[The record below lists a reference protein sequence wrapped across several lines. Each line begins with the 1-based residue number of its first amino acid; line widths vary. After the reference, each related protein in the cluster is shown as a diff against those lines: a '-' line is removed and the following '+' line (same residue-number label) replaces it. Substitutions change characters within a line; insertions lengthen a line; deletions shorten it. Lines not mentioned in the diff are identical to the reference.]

1 MIDGRAARRKL
12 SLRMVSNPRLT
23 RLAAFVGGTALLVSL
38 GVGAQESVPGAAVP
52 GTEPTEEAAPLSG
65 ESLVGGEG
73 DSAADVNLTPAELRA
88 QGLEA
93 LAAVDASSQQ
103 VRAMAAAAK
112 DKRDVVKV
120 LCLEDKTTQV
130 SAALTTSQE
139 RAEALQ
145 VALDTSALERARHEY
160 VMLMTL
166 RDRVVTLMNE
176 ANQCIGEETGFTGDA
191 ELTVEI
197 DPNLPE
203 VQADIIGFVAIVAIP
218 PSLSSAVY

>member
-1 MIDGRAARRKL
+1 MKRKL
-12 SLRMVSNPRLT
+12 TLRMSRFPSLSRLT
-23 RLAAFVGGTALLVSL
+23 LLVGGTVLISFGVS
-38 GVGAQESVPGAAVP
+38 AQEPAPTPPPSANTQDSAVSD
-52 GTEPTEEAAPLSG
+52 G
-65 ESLVGGEG
+65 SLVGEEG
-73 DSAADVNLTPAELRA
+73 DSAAEVKLSPAELRTE
-88 QGLEA
+88 GLEA
-93 LAAVDASSQQ
+93 LAGVEAASLQ
-103 VRAMAAAAK
+103 VKAMAAAAK

-130 SAALTTSQE
+130 AAALTTAQE

-145 VALDTSALERARHEY
+145 VALDASSLERARHEY

-203 VQADIIGFVAIVAIP
+203 VQADIVGFVAVVAIP